1 MATQVI
7 KYQDTKVEV
16 EKTVSELAA
25 LIKRYGGSRF
35 EQAWTPSG
43 GVEGVRFAI
52 RHETLGELPVN
63 LTAKTA
69 QIRRIME
76 EAGLWKTY
84 PKAEREEKLETQ
96 AQRIQAQRIAWR
108 HLKDLTEQLLLAVS
122 LGLKTLPEAFLADV
136 EMLDQATGETLRMGE
151 FLERHAS
158 LGPGGLEIDAANS
171 SGSGAIPLPA
181 AGG

>member
-16 EKTVSELAA
+16 EKTVSELAV

-69 QIRRIME
+69 QIRRIMK

-84 PKAEREEKLETQ
+84 PKAERERKLET
-96 AQRIQAQRIAWR
+96 QAQRIAWR

-136 EMLDQATGETLRMGE
+136 EMLDAQTGETVRMGE
-151 FLERHAS
+151 FLERRAS
-158 LGPGGLEIDAANS
+158 VGPGGLEIEAAS
-171 SGSGAIPLPA
+171 PARAIPLPA
-181 AGG
+181 AGQS